1 MKKFFS
7 LLCALTIILSAN
19 AAPADLSAMK
29 FSNQKIELKKAPR
42 LQEAKLRKVAKA
54 PQAKADETPL
64 ASGTFYTVG
73 GALYEYTGSGE
84 QDVTSSVP
92 SIQVTVDGANVA
104 ISGLGYYFSGA
115 ITGTLSGN
123 TITCANA
130 QAFDPMGSYNG
141 YLLASDDGQ
150 TIANSVVF
158 TYDPETQT
166 LSNDQFLLIG
176 PYATQLSYYAYWVKP
191 AFSAIEPEG
200 PELVELPEGATVVEY
215 TMEYSEEN
223 DEEELVS
230 NAKTIN
236 VAVVGDQ
243 VYFQGMSAFLP
254 EAWVVGTKE
263 GNTITFAAVQYV
275 GTYSGMTSFFFYE
288 DEAIFTYDAAKD
300 TYTAEGEIYGLL
312 GEKYYDGHYTDP
324 VLSKA
329 KPVDY
334 NNPAV
339 VEITYATHQLTEAET
354 YTDVIYAFSNAKADT
369 VFQFDIYLDKG
380 QKDVELGKT
389 YTMEDMESSSDY
401 TYIAI
406 NGVATALK
414 EVTFTKT
421 QEEGE
426 EIPTFKALVV
436 DMRNNVYSFE
446 CTIEETLP
454 EIVEVP
460 DGLVTETYKFAGFD
474 TYYKEDVVK
483 FVQVGFDGA
492 DVYIQGMSDYI
503 EEAWIKGTK
512 NDEGIYEFPKC
523 ILGTYS
529 SKELYTIATTMTY
542 DAELDQFTCAKFN
555 SEGGGY
561 KCDVYANITLTKYVE
576 VAATPADPEFTNFAF
591 VGEKYPKVEYSI
603 SLKGTQNEDLNLD
616 KLSYTF
622 FIQKGNEMS
631 PLVLTT
637 DLYIKLEEDMTE
649 IPYNFSDSYDI
660 NNHRLYLNQDE
671 EEVRSWDKL
680 GLQVIY
686 RGADEERK
694 SNIVWYDVKAYWDE
708 QGIENVVLTDKAQK
722 VMIDGALYI
731 IRNNK
736 LYNVQGAV
744 VK

>member
-19 AAPADLSAMK
+19 AAPAK
-29 FSNQKIELKKAPR
+29 VVTKVVSNQKIELKKAPR

-73 GALYEYTGSGE
+73 GTFMANKADHTADMPYIE
-84 QDVTSSVP
+84 
-92 SIQVTVDGANVA
+92 VTVSGANIA
-104 ISGLGYYFSGA
+104 IVGLAYYFPEGTV
-115 ITGTLSGN
+115 TGTISGN
-123 TITCANA
+123 TITIPSG
-130 QAFDPMGSYNG
+130 Q
-141 YLLASDDGQ
+141 LLGSDDYGPEYLVG
-150 TIANSVVF
+150 TNDGSTVCDIVF
-158 TYDPETQT
+158 TYDPEEQT
-166 LSNDQFLLIG
+166 LEAETSYIIESAS
-176 PYATQLSYYAYWVKP
+176 ATEVKPYAYWILPV
-191 AFSAIEPEG
+191 FSAVEPEE

-223 DEEELVS
+223 DEEELVP

-263 GNTITFAAVQYV
+263 GNTITFAANQYM
-275 GTYSGMTSFFFYE
+275 GEYYGMTSFFFYAAAE
-288 DEAIFTYDAAKD
+288 FTYDADQD
-300 TYTAEGEIYGLL
+300 TYTAMGQIFGVL
-312 GEKYYDGHYTDP
+312 GKMYYDGHYTDP

-329 KPVDY
+329 KPIDY

-339 VEITYATHQLTEAET
+339 VEITYATHQLTEAEG

-369 VFQFDIYLDKG
+369 VFQFDIYLDEG
-380 QKDVELGKT
+380 QKDVVLGET

-454 EIVEVP
+454 EI
-460 DGLVTETYKFAGFD
+460 
-474 TYYKEDVVK
+474 
-483 FVQVGFDGA
+483 
-492 DVYIQGMSDYI
+492 
-503 EEAWIKGTK
+503 
-512 NDEGIYEFPKC
+512 
-523 ILGTYS
+523 
-529 SKELYTIATTMTY
+529 
-542 DAELDQFTCAKFN
+542 
-555 SEGGGY
+555 
-561 KCDVYANITLTKYVE
+561 
-576 VAATPADPEFTNFAF
+576 
-591 VGEKYPKVEYSI
+591 
-603 SLKGTQNEDLNLD
+603 
-616 KLSYTF
+616 
-622 FIQKGNEMS
+622 
-631 PLVLTT
+631 
-637 DLYIKLEEDMTE
+637 
-649 IPYNFSDSYDI
+649 
-660 NNHRLYLNQDE
+660 
-671 EEVRSWDKL
+671 
-680 GLQVIY
+680 
-686 RGADEERK
+686 
-694 SNIVWYDVKAYWDE
+694 
-708 QGIENVVLTDKAQK
+708 IENVVLTDKAQK

>member
-7 LLCALTIILSAN
+7 LLCALTIILSAS
-19 AAPADLSAMK
+19 AAPAK
-29 FSNQKIELKKAPR
+29 VVTKVVSNQKLELNKAPR
-42 LQEAKLRKVAKA
+42 LEKAQLNKVAKA
-54 PQAKADETPL
+54 LQAKADETPL

-73 GALYEYTGSGE
+73 GTFKFNSADHTADMPYIEVAVS
-84 QDVTSSVP
+84 
-92 SIQVTVDGANVA
+92 GANIA
-104 ISGLGYYFSGA
+104 IVGLAYYFPEGTV
-115 ITGTLSGN
+115 TGTISGN
-123 TITCANA
+123 TITIPSG
-130 QAFDPMGSYNG
+130 Q
-141 YLLASDDGQ
+141 LLGSDDYGPEYLVG
-150 TIANSVVF
+150 TNDGSTVCDIVF
-158 TYDPETQT
+158 TYDPEEQT
-166 LSNDQFLLIG
+166 LEAETYYIIESAS
-176 PYATQLSYYAYWVKP
+176 ATEVQPYAYWILPVFSAVKP
-191 AFSAIEPEG
+191 EE

-243 VYFQGMSAFLP
+243 VYFQGMSAYLP

-300 TYTAEGEIYGLL
+300 TYTAEGEIYGVL
-312 GEKYYDGHYTDP
+312 GNKYYDGHYTDP

-329 KPVDY
+329 KPIDY

-339 VEITYATHQLTEAET
+339 VEITYATHQLTEAEE

-380 QKDVELGKT
+380 QKDVVLGNT
-389 YTMEDMESSSDY
+389 YTMEDMESISDY

-454 EIVEVP
+454 VVVEVP
-460 DGLVTETYKFAGFD
+460 EGLETATYKFDGVD
-474 TYYKEDVVK
+474 TKGEDVVK

-492 DVYIQGMSDYI
+492 DVYIQGMSGYI
-503 EEAWIKGTK
+503 KEAWIKGTK

-529 SKELYTIATTMTY
+529 YFDDYELYTIATTMTY
-542 DAELDQFTCAKFN
+542 DAELDQFACAQFV
-555 SEGGGY
+555 SVGGEY
-561 KCDVYANITLTKYVE
+561 MFDVYANITLTKYVE

-591 VGEKYPKVEYSI
+591 VGVNYPKVEYSI
-603 SLKGTQNEDLNLD
+603 SLKGTQNEDLNPD

-637 DLYIKLEEDMTE
+637 DLYSKLEEDMTE

-660 NNHRLYLNQDE
+660 YNHLLYLNQDE